1 MMKKSDLRLITVNDD
16 TNKPLSQDYSWIHG
30 ACGTDILRTKLALF
44 WNEEVFEEGFYECG
58 GLFRTR
64 DELVN
69 FMLEKMIEH
78 HGIGLSANQMG
89 LPFRMFVMG
98 RKGKN
103 HSFACFNPRVLGIS
117 EIIEISEESCLS
129 IPGIKVDVERPN
141 AIVAEYTNIDGTI
154 VNKPFTGIY
163 ARIYQHELDHLDGI
177 LITDL
182 GKPRDAERETT
193 NTYS

>member
-1 MMKKSDLRLITVNDD
+1 M
-16 TNKPLSQDYSWIHG
+16 
-30 ACGTDILRTKLALF
+30 
-44 WNEEVFEEGFYECG
+44 E
-58 GLFRTR
+58 
-64 DELVN
+64 
-69 FMLEKMIEH
+69 
-78 HGIGLSANQMG
+78 

>member
-16 TNKPLSQDYSWIHG
+16 TNKPLSQDYSWLHG

-117 EIIEISEESCLS
+117 EIIEIS
-129 IPGIKVDVERPN
+129 PN

-182 GKPRDAERETT
+182 GKPREAERETT